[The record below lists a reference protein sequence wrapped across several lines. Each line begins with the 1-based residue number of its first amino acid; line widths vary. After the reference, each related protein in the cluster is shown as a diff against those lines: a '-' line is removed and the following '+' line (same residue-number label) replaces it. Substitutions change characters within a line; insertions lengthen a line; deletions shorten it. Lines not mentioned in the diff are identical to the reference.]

1 MLFHMLCRDLMK
13 PADEVAEDVLEAFP
27 DIEDDSELPETPL
40 SPDEGK
46 HSITTSSMIRHV
58 VIVTGLLLF

>member
-1 MLFHMLCRDLMK
+1 MLFHMPYRDLMK

-27 DIEDDSELPETPL
+27 DIEDDNELPETPL

-46 HSITTSSMIRHV
+46 HSITTSSSMMPHV
-58 VIVTGLLLF
+58 VLVTAV

>member
-1 MLFHMLCRDLMK
+1 MLCHMPCRDLMK

-46 HSITTSSMIRHV
+46 HSITSSSMIRHV